1 MTAKEFL
8 EKMRSLDEHVR
19 VLKLTYRQLKADI
32 KGLKAVD
39 YSKDRITGG
48 KVSDI
53 SDLIVR
59 CEAKEEE
66 VKEAIVERLRMKA
79 KAIELIGNVDDQVSC
94 SILLLRYVNNRSW
107 EVIRSYLHY
116 AESQTYYLHRK
127 AVREFTEVY
136 NRSES

>member
-1 MTAKEFL
+1 MTAREFL
-8 EKMRSLDEHVR
+8 EKLRSLDKHVR
-19 VLKLTYRQLKADI
+19 VLKLTYSQLKADI

-48 KVSDI
+48 QVRDI

-66 VKEAIVERLRMKA
+66 VKEAIVERLQMKA
-79 KAIELIGNVDDQVSC
+79 KAIELIGNVDDPVSC
-94 SILLLRYVNNRSW
+94 SILLLRYVNNRNW

>member
-1 MTAKEFL
+1 MTAREFL
-8 EKMRSLDEHVR
+8 EKLRSLDEHVR
-19 VLKLTYRQLKADI
+19 VLKLTYSQLKADI

-48 KVSDI
+48 KGSDI
-53 SDLIVR
+53 SDLIVL

-66 VKEAIVERLRMKA
+66 VKEAIAERLRMKA
-79 KAIELIGNVDDQVSC
+79 KAIELIGSVNDKVSC

-116 AESQTYYLHRK
+116 AESQAYYLHRK